1 MNHTTK
7 VEKEI
12 IEDFRKFYLGV
23 DCCGGDYCKKD
34 CAEVNEKRVKEKII
48 EDYLPYIF
56 KTYATALKDEVRKEV
71 AEEMLRDVE
80 LWLLRLH
87 NEPKFWRIDQALTQL
102 RQRFLGSGE
111 EGK

>member
-71 AEEMLRDVE
+71 ADEILGQLGAFKNSEG
-80 LWLLRLH
+80 LWWVAH
-87 NEPKFWRIDQALTQL
+87 PQEVPNI